1 MPAKSKPKQS
11 HNETE
16 AEQPLQAVVL
26 ADSYNSRFMPLTYE
40 KPRCLLPV
48 CNVPLIDY
56 TLEFLAI
63 SGVQEVFVIAT
74 MHAEQIKAHIESS
87 KWSRRNDS
95 TLQVEVIHASECLS
109 VGDALRE
116 LDARQLIS
124 TDFILVG
131 GDVVSNMTLDKALE
145 EHRSRKRN
153 DGKHTDKNAIMTM
166 ILREGSSHHPSRARG
181 EESIF
186 VIDPTTSEC
195 VHFEPL
201 ETFPRTKRVDL
212 NTEIFERHFEI
223 ECRNDLIDPLIDICS
238 MEVPAL
244 FTENFDWQSLRSDFV
259 RGVLTSDIL
268 GKTIYTHISNESYA
282 GRIQNSQQ
290 YDSVSNDILKRWTFP
305 IVPETNLQE
314 TDLYEYSRGN
324 IYKGSRVILSKSC
337 IVEDNVQIGSGTV
350 VGENARITN
359 SVIGK
364 NCKIG
369 NDVNIEGAYLWDNV
383 VIGDGADIKRSIIA
397 NDAVILDNTTL
408 SEGCIVSF
416 NVTIG
421 PNIELPRYTRV
432 GSQPQPKDDFFDDD
446 DNSDDEDQ
454 DDSACPDI
462 NLGEKGTGYIWIDK
476 GDNDDDSDPRNLKI
490 ASLAFNL
497 QDLSVGKDQG
507 DDSDSAS
514 EIGDISD
521 TDSDMGSTSEMW
533 HPEQSQILAAKK
545 VEEFKRELEQSI
557 SRAFAEDHTVELA
570 ALEITGLRMSAN
582 GSYDDVREVVVPA
595 ILNQVDMS
603 KPLPSIK
610 AVMQKWA
617 PLIEK
622 VTHGK
627 DDQVHVLYILQM
639 YCADHEQMQKLFI
652 PSIRLLYEDDVVEED
667 AIFKWYNS
675 DRSKQLSSSATSLRE
690 KATAMIKWLEEA
702 EEEDSDDD
710 DE

>member
-1 MPAKSKPKQS
+1 MPPKSKLKQS

-48 CNVPLIDY
+48 CNVPLIEY

-74 MHAEQIKAHIESS
+74 MHAEQIKAHIDSS
-87 KWSRRNDS
+87 KWSRKNDS

-166 ILREGSSHHPSRARG
+166 VLREGSSHHPSRARG

-212 NTEIFERHFEI
+212 NTEIFERHTEI

-282 GRIQNSQQ
+282 ARIQNSQQ

-350 VGENARITN
+350 VGENTRIIN

-383 VIGDGADIKRSIIA
+383 VIGDGTNVKRSIIA
-397 NDAVILDNTTL
+397 NDAIILDDTIL

-416 NVTIG
+416 NVTLG
-421 PNIELPRYTRV
+421 PNIKLPRYTRV

-446 DNSDDEDQ
+446 ENSDDDDQ
-454 DDSACPDI
+454 DDSARPDI
-462 NLGEKGTGYIWIDK
+462 NLGEQGAGYIWIDK
-476 GDNDDDSDPRNLKI
+476 GDNDEDSDPRNMKI
-490 ASLAFNL
+490 ASLAFDL
-497 QDLSVGKDQG
+497 QDLNVGKDHG
-507 DDSDSAS
+507 DGSDSAS

-521 TDSDMGSTSEMW
+521 SDSDMGSTSEMW
-533 HPEQSQILAAKK
+533 HPEQSQILAARK

-617 PLIEK
+617 SLIEK

-675 DRSKQLSSSATSLRE
+675 DRSKQLGSPATSLRE